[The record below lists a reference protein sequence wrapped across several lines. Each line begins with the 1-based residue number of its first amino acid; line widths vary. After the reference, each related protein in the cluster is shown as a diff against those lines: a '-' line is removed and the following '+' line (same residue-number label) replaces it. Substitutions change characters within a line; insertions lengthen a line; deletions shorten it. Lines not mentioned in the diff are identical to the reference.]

1 MEKMCPDHQI
11 LSVFAD
17 GELPSPWKEKL
28 VFHLE
33 SCPRCRERV
42 ESYQT
47 LSMCLETPSPERAR
61 ERVWNTLN
69 SRIARS
75 KERGFYR
82 VKGFWRQRISIP
94 LPAAAAA
101 AAGLIALITLLAARQ
116 PAAQPVPVMAAA
128 GSIEGSLNETIPVAN
143 MGEVLQYLGSHD
155 NADFVILKL
164 PESRN
169 FRSAGEPTI
178 LKAADYRRNAP

>member
-1 MEKMCPDHQI
+1 MCPDHQI
-11 LSVFAD
+11 LSIFAD

-28 VFHLE
+28 VSHLE
-33 SCPRCRERV
+33 SCPRCREHV
-42 ESYQT
+42 ERYQSFSRR
-47 LSMCLETPSPERAR
+47 LKTPSPELNR

-69 SRIARS
+69 SRIASSREG
-75 KERGFYR
+75 KFYR
-82 VKGFWRQRISIP
+82 ASGFWRQRISIP
-94 LPAAAAA
+94 LPAATAA
-101 AAGLIALITLLAARQ
+101 AAGLIALITLLAARR
-116 PAAQPVPVMAAA
+116 PAVQPVPAMAVA
-128 GSIEGSLNETIPVAN
+128 GSIESSLNETIPVTN

-178 LKAADYRRNAP
+178 LKAADYRRSVP

>member
-1 MEKMCPDHQI
+1 MCPDHQI

-28 VFHLE
+28 VSHLE
-33 SCPRCRERV
+33 SCPRCRERI
-42 ESYQT
+42 ESYQS
-47 LSMCLETPSPERAR
+47 LSIRLETPSPETAR

-69 SRIARS
+69 SRIACS
-75 KERGFYR
+75 KERVYYR
-82 VKGFWRQRISIP
+82 ANGFWRQRISIP

-101 AAGLIALITLLAARQ
+101 AAGLIALFTLLAARQ
-116 PAAQPVPVMAAA
+116 PAVQSVPAMAVA

-178 LKAADYRRNAP
+178 LKAADYRRSDP